1 MAVKL
6 VARSAEAT
14 AVAAEVA
21 ALYDLNHRNI
31 VPFIGWAEDD
41 NFQCVV
47 TEYMENGSLENYL
60 ISPGST
66 GGKRGGGDVVV
77 GCGCLSRPDSLTV
90 VGRI

>member
-47 TEYMENGSLENYL
+47 PEYMENGSLDNYL

-66 GGKRGGGDVVV
+66 GEEGVMMLWVVV
-77 GCGCLSRPDSLTV
+77 VFRTRQFDDG
-90 VGRI
+90 